1 MAAVMLFAGI
11 IALLCLYFIRRRVNS
26 SPLPLPP
33 GPRPLPIIGNVHQ
46 APKSHSWKQFHAWGK
61 TYGPIFHLNM
71 LGQSVIVLSTSQAA
85 HELLAKRGATFSDRP
100 RLVLAGELALKGLNT
115 LLMPYDDRFHLHQR
129 LENSVLNQKASSAY
143 LPFQEMESKQM
154 LFDLLINAGGSGTDC
169 HGYFE
174 RTAAST
180 IFALFYGFRVKS
192 SEDPTLLAVLALDED
207 FSQFVRVGEHIVD
220 TFPVLNYLPGFL
232 APWKA
237 KAESHWRRQCALH
250 GGNLR
255 RGLTGPGWTFVKQIH
270 NIIQDER
277 ISMPTEELALE
288 FGTLVDAALDG
299 TTETL
304 NWFVIACITQ
314 NRDFVVKARKDL
326 DAVVGRDRLPSFEDK
341 PNLLYISALVEEVM
355 RWRPAGAGGVPHF
368 TKTESIYEG
377 YRIPAGSVVIANHWA
392 ITREE
397 AIFGPD
403 ADSFRPERWLG
414 PEGTEGKELKN
425 LPVVG
430 FGYGRRTCP
439 GRHFAR
445 NIVWITIARLLWAFD
460 IEPGLSEETGKPEF
474 VDAEAST
481 DGLVMRPLPFKV
493 SFKPRGSWV
502 RDIIMRE
509 CDTYGEDFTALL
521 SQIGKDLAKQ

>member
-1 MAAVMLFAGI
+1 MAAVMIFAGI
-11 IALLCLYFIRRRVNS
+11 IALLCLYVIRRRVGS
-26 SPLPLPP
+26 SHLPLPP

-71 LGQSVIVLSTSQAA
+71 LGQHVIVLSTSKAA

-115 LLMPYDDRFHLHQR
+115 LLMPYDDRFRLHQR

-143 LPFQEMESKQM
+143 LPFQAMESKQM
-154 LFDLLINAGGSGTDC
+154 LFDLLMNAGGAGTDC

-180 IFALFYGFRVKS
+180 IFALFYGFRVKNA
-192 SEDPTLLAVLALDED
+192 EDPTLQAVLALDED

-220 TFPVLNYLPGFL
+220 TFPVLNNLPSFL
-232 APWKA
+232 APWKV

-250 GGNLR
+250 GGNLQ
-255 RGLTGPGWTFVKQIH
+255 RGLAGPGWAFVKQVH
-270 NIIQDER
+270 SIIQDER

-314 NRDFVVKARKDL
+314 NRDFITKARKDL

-341 PNLLYISALVEEVM
+341 PNLLCIKS
-355 RWRPAGAGGVPHF
+355 
-368 TKTESIYEG
+368 TYEG
-377 YRIPAGSVVIANHWA
+377 YRIPAGSTVIANHWA

-397 AIFGPD
+397 AVFGPD
-403 ADSFRPERWLG
+403 PNSFRPERWLG

-425 LPVVG
+425 LPIVG

-445 NIVWITIARLLWAFD
+445 NVVWITIARLLWAFE

-474 VDAEAST
+474 IDDEAST

-493 SFKPRGSWV
+493 SFEPRGPWV

-509 CDTYGEDFTALL
+509 CDTWGEDFTALL
-521 SQIGKDLAKQ
+521 SKIGKDLAKQ